1 MRIKHQLRL
10 IAVLACACLCRPDLR
25 GNPDESFRSIGPNT
39 LFAKQDMRYLC
50 GVNATYAALRMNNIK
65 ADYNAIFG
73 DIYLPDKKVSLGEI
87 SEYLN
92 SSGLKNKPLRISLD
106 GIANSAPGSVFIV
119 YFEPGKNAN
128 IGHFCI
134 FKTIE
139 RKNIQVIDPPNPV
152 DVIEYEKLVKAKK
165 LTALALGDQTSGN
178 VAYAYAGWILIA
190 AGIILGLVAAF
201 MKGK

>member
-1 MRIKHQLRL
+1 
-10 IAVLACACLCRPDLR
+10 
-25 GNPDESFRSIGPNT
+25 
-39 LFAKQDMRYLC
+39 
-50 GVNATYAALRMNNIK
+50 MNNIK

-106 GIANSAPGSVFIV
+106 GIANSAPESVFIV
-119 YFEPGKNAN
+119 YFEPGKNAD

-139 RKNIQVIDPPNPV
+139 GKNIQVIDPPNPV

-178 VAYAYAGWILIA
+178 VAYAYAGWVLIA